1 MLPQIKNILYATDLS
16 ESARHAYR
24 YAASVA
30 QQYGGR
36 ITILHVIEKLSTET
50 YLQIQSYLGEEAWE
64 KHQKEKQADFVARIK
79 GRLKDFCDEISGD
92 MDACT
97 FQVDKIIVKEGIPA
111 FEILRQAEAN
121 DVDIIVMGTHGFGMF
136 KDALLGGTARRV
148 VRRSHIPV
156 MVIRLPENK

>member
-1 MLPQIKNILYATDLS
+1 MLPQIKNILYTTDLS
-16 ESARHAYR
+16 ENARYAYR
-24 YAASVA
+24 YAASLA
-30 QQYGGR
+30 QQYDGR

-50 YLQIQSYLGEEAWE
+50 SLQIQSFLGEAEWK
-64 KHQKEKQADFVARIK
+64 KHQQEKQADFVARIK

-111 FEILRQAEAN
+111 YEIIHQADAN
-121 DVDIIVMGTHGFGMF
+121 DADIIVMGTHGFGLF

-156 MVIRLPENK
+156 MVIRLPENE